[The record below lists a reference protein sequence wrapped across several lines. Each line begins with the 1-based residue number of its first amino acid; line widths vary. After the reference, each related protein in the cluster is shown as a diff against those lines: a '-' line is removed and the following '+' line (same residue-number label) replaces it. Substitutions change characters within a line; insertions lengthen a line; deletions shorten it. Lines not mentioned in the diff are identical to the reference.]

1 MFATVHEWVPG
12 VEATTYEVATPSAVK
27 VTVILSTPEFAAV
40 GCASAVP
47 GVMAADSADVTSVSP
62 LPLGV
67 IVNLYEVPVV
77 RPVTVQFCE
86 PVRAEALTSELVGPE
101 VVYDVPL

>member
-1 MFATVHEWVPG
+1 MATVHDPLGVP
-12 VEATTYEVATPSAVK
+12 ATLYEVATPSAVK
-27 VTVILSTPEFAAV
+27 VIVILFTPEVAAV

-47 GVMAADSADVTSVSP
+47 GVIAADSADVTSVSP

-86 PVRAEALTSELVGPE
+86 LVKAEALTTEHVGPA
-101 VVYDVPL
+101 VVNDVPL